1 MKYEKQFEEFLKSE
15 LFRSKVE
22 IIMELI
28 EQHFENSFLFNFSD
42 VIEKAKKSFTS
53 LADIEL
59 SNIYSEEAIIRLIE
73 KNKLIK
79 IKNSY
84 ILMKQFKKNYEFTNV
99 FNDLSNEEKNKILSI
114 IIEKNL

>member
-42 VIEKAKKSFTS
+42 IIEKAKKSFTS
-53 LADIEL
+53 LADVEL
-59 SNIYSEEAIIRLIE
+59 SNIYSEEAIKKLIE

-84 ILMKQFKKNYEFTNV
+84 ILMEQFKKNYEFMSV
-99 FNDLSNEEKNKILSI
+99 FNDLSDEEKNKILSI

>member
-1 MKYEKQFEEFLKSE
+1 MKYEKQFEEFLKSD
-15 LFRSKVE
+15 LFRSKVK

-28 EQHFENSFLFNFSD
+28 EQHFENSFLFNFND
-42 VIEKAKKSFTS
+42 IIEKAKKSFTS
-53 LADIEL
+53 LADVEL
-59 SNIYSEEAIIRLIE
+59 SNIYSEEAIKKLIE

-84 ILMKQFKKNYEFTNV
+84 ILMEQFKKNYDFMST
-99 FNDLSNEEKNKILSI
+99 FNDLSGEEKNKILSI

>member
-1 MKYEKQFEEFLKSE
+1 MKYEKQFEEFLKSD

-42 VIEKAKKSFTS
+42 IIEKAKKSFTS
-53 LADIEL
+53 LADVEL
-59 SNIYSEEAIIRLIE
+59 SNIYSEEAIKKLIE

-84 ILMKQFKKNYEFTNV
+84 ILMEQFKKNYDFMST
-99 FNDLSNEEKNKILSI
+99 FNDLLTEEKNKILSI
-114 IIEKNL
+114 IIENKI